1 MIEYR
6 FGRRELLKVGAAAL
20 AASALPGRLL
30 AAQADNA
37 RLDALIA
44 RATLINGNMLPGF
57 DENPA
62 DPRFVRQV
70 RSTGLSAVKYSLAGA
85 APGFGDAVD
94 HIGFM
99 DNVLAEHRGVYLPVR
114 TIADIGRARVSGR
127 VGVIYAFEAA
137 SMFEGNIERIP
148 YFHDLGVRSMQLSYN
163 GTSPWASGVMVEDE
177 TAGISELGRRAV
189 TTMNAVGVTI
199 DVSHSNDRSTMD
211 IIEESSR
218 PVMISHAGCGG
229 VYEHPRNRSD
239 AALRAVADQGGVTG
253 LYELSYITP
262 GMEQQT
268 LADYM
273 RHLVHALNICG
284 EDHVGIGS
292 DALMLEFDT
301 SPEGMEP
308 WNASIIARREAGVA
322 APGEGPPPF
331 VTGLNGPHR
340 MRTIAS
346 ELLARGYSETAVEK
360 VLGSN
365 FLRVFGETWV

>member
-1 MIEYR
+1 MSEYR
-6 FGRRELLKVGAAAL
+6 FDRRGLLKARAASL
-20 AASALPGRLL
+20 AVSALPGRVL
-30 AAQADNA
+30 AAQADNV
-37 RLDALIA
+37 RLDALITRA
-44 RATLINGNMLPGF
+44 RLINGNMLPGF

-62 DPRFVRQV
+62 DPEFVRLV
-70 RSTGLSAVKYSLAGA
+70 RSTGLSAVKYSIAGA
-85 APGFGDAVD
+85 TPTFGDAVD
-94 HIGFM
+94 HIGFL
-99 DNVLAEHRGVYLPVR
+99 DNVLAEHSGVYLPVR
-114 TIADIGRARVSGR
+114 SIADIERAKASGR

-189 TTMNAVGVTI
+189 TTMNAIGVTI
-199 DVSHSNDRSTMD
+199 DVSHSNDQSTMD

-239 AALRAVADQGGVTG
+239 AALRAVSDQGGVTG
-253 LYELSYITP
+253 LYELPYITP
-262 GMEQQT
+262 EMEQQT

-273 RHLVHALNICG
+273 RHLIHALNVCG

-301 SPEGMEP
+301 GEESMRG
-308 WNASIIARREAGVA
+308 WNESIAARREAGVN

-331 VTGLNGPHR
+331 VVGLNGPQR
-340 MRTIAS
+340 MRTIAD
-346 ELLARGYSETAVEK
+346 ELLTRGYSEAAIEK
-360 VLGSN
+360 VLGGN
-365 FLRVFGETWV
+365 FLRVFSETWL